1 MAAAPGLGE
10 GLTLLVDIDAHG
22 RLVPQTD
29 EVRRALAD
37 RAGRF
42 VLLPSAPDLLLARR
56 TPATGAAA
64 ARPRCL
70 LAGDLDGFPLGDL
83 MAFLHQSRLTGILT
97 VSSGGVER
105 SVAFQEGEVR
115 GARSSAPGE
124 RLGEIAV
131 RLGLVGEAQAREAL
145 RSGRPVGKALLD
157 AGALSAADLWN
168 CLHEQATVVFQ
179 AVLLAGRGTF
189 VLMDEELPERAAA
202 ALTVSTQ
209 ALLMDGARRM
219 DELAL
224 FRARIPGPR
233 ARVRRRRPRRA
244 AALQPPERALLELVD
259 GSRTVAELAMAAHLD
274 EFEATKLL
282 YHLAEAGHVAVE
294 ADAAAEPAPEA
305 ARLAELAEAMNTLL
319 REVTAAV
326 PEAGRPALR
335 AAVRGF
341 LADGA
346 AAWAPVWA
354 HVGHADDGAL
364 DPGALAANVGALA
377 PAAAARL
384 HPSGDRARVLFEA
397 LRELLFFHLFAAGDR
412 LERAAERALGASL
425 RRGLARVEALLPSA

>member
-1 MAAAPGLGE
+1 M
-10 GLTLLVDIDAHG
+10 
-22 RLVPQTD
+22 
-29 EVRRALAD
+29 
-37 RAGRF
+37 
-42 VLLPSAPDLLLARR
+42 LLPSAPDLLVARR
-56 TPATGAAA
+56 TPAAGGAAA
-64 ARPRCL
+64 GRPRCL
-70 LAGDLDGFPLGDL
+70 LAGDLDGFPVGDL
-83 MAFLHQSRLTGILT
+83 VAFLHQSRLTGILT

-145 RSGRPVGKALLD
+145 GTGRPVGKALLD
-157 AGALSAADLWN
+157 AGALSAADLWS

-179 AVLLAGRGTF
+179 AILLARRGTF

-202 ALTVSTQ
+202 ALSVSTQ
-209 ALLMDGARRM
+209 ALLMDGARRI
-219 DELAL
+219 DEMAL
-224 FRARIPGPR
+224 FRARIPGPN
-233 ARVRRRRPRRA
+233 ARLRRRRPRRA
-244 AALQPPERALLELVD
+244 AALQAPERAMLALVD
-259 GSRTVAELAMAAHLD
+259 GNRTVADVAAALHLD

-294 ADAAAEPAPEA
+294 ADAAAGAAPEG
-305 ARLAELAEAMNTLL
+305 ARLAELAEAMNGLL
-319 REVTAAV
+319 RAVVAAV
-326 PEAGRPALR
+326 PEAGRPALL

-346 AAWAPVWA
+346 APYAAVWA
-354 HVGHADDGAL
+354 HAAHGADGGL
-364 DPGALAANVGALA
+364 DAAAVAANVEALP
-377 PAAAARL
+377 PATAARL
-384 HPSGDRARVLFEA
+384 QPSGDRARLLYEA

-412 LERAAERALGASL
+412 LERAAERALGTSL